1 MSDPSR
7 EGGTGPKGPVPLSQI
22 ECPLCGEPTVVNA
35 MGDGRLICSCASHY
49 EMPGAGDG
57 GSGDGG
63 SGDGGSGAAGGS
75 GGAPA

>member
-7 EGGTGPKGPVPLSQI
+7 EG
-22 ECPLCGEPTVVNA
+22 VNA

-49 EMPGAGDG
+49 EIPGA
-57 GSGDGG
+57 GDGG